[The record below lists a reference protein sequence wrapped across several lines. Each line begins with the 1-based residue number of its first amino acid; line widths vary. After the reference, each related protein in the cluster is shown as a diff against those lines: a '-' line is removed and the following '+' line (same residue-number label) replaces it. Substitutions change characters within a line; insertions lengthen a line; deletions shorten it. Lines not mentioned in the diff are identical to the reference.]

1 MNIICSYSQTDSLAP
16 LELRVLG
23 TGTELEG
30 KGGDYNGFLS
40 NQGLSKRHSRHLGAD
55 QTLC

>member
-1 MNIICSYSQTDSLAP
+1 MNMSCCYSQTDSLAP
-16 LELRVLG
+16 LELRVPG
-23 TGTELEG
+23 IGTELEG

-40 NQGLSKRHSRHLGAD
+40 NQGHSERHSRHLGAD